1 MYIHIYICVWEAL
14 APCMHECTEALALYM
29 YIYIYNNINLHQR
42 LFMVLPII
50 MRLQL
55 FSSRFVH
62 AWCCLIMD
70 VTRLLPFKAT
80 CMDCLN
86 EAPALQGTMHA
97 WTTTFSL
104 EIPALNYIYI
114 KVCAC
119 MVLPIYVYIYMI
131 YIYINI

>member
-1 MYIHIYICVWEAL
+1 MYIHIYIYVCGRLW
-14 APCMHECTEALALYM
+14 PHTCMNVQRLLPYICI

-62 AWCCLIMD
+62 AWCCLTMD

-104 EIPALNYIYI
+104 EIPALNYIYQSL
-114 KVCAC
+114 C
-119 MVLPIYVYIYMI
+119 MHGAAYICI
-131 YIYINI
+131 YIYDIYI